1 MPGDRTAKA
10 ATAPVWLP
18 ADPRRRTLAAARA
31 CYELHGTLATP
42 RHATALGVA
51 VGRWGSG

>member
-18 ADPRRRTLAAARA
+18 ADPLRRTLAAARA
-31 CYELHGTLATP
+31 CYERHVTPATP
-42 RHATALGVA
+42 PHATALGVA
-51 VGRWGSG
+51 AWRWGSG